1 MLCLWGF
8 FTCCTFI
15 HPPSLA
21 LPSPSLLLG
30 SLSPCSGM
38 PGMALGWGELR
49 GYLRCSW
56 AGGMEAVLPALPED
70 LGGTGELVPLRRP
83 SEELRELPLCEAFL
97 ALPVDLSLSEAVS
110 DAVLEVLLPF
120 ELMCRLDRF
129 LTKLC
134 ERGEEFLEWLMEV

>member
-1 MLCLWGF
+1 
-8 FTCCTFI
+8 
-15 HPPSLA
+15 
-21 LPSPSLLLG
+21 
-30 SLSPCSGM
+30 
-38 PGMALGWGELR
+38 
-49 GYLRCSW
+49 
-56 AGGMEAVLPALPED
+56 MEAVLPALPED

-120 ELMCRLDRF
+120 ELRCRFDRV

-134 ERGEEFLEWLMEV
+134 EKGEEFLEWLMEV

>member
-1 MLCLWGF
+1 
-8 FTCCTFI
+8 
-15 HPPSLA
+15 
-21 LPSPSLLLG
+21 
-30 SLSPCSGM
+30 M

-56 AGGMEAVLPALPED
+56 AGGKEAVLPALPED

-83 SEELRELPLCEAFL
+83 SEELRELPLCL
-97 ALPVDLSLSEAVS
+97 ALPVDLSLSEVVS

-120 ELMCRLDRF
+120 ELRCRFDRF
-129 LTKLC
+129 LIKLC